1 MSEKLES
8 TYKSVGALYEDIKSR
23 EGEYALATLTDKNL
37 VTVTPMDIKENI
49 KITEAI
55 VFEILEDNSLRRLNL
70 EDQRKAVVKKL
81 AKYIEPERLLMEILI
96 GYTPE
101 QMIELHER
109 VIEKKGKV
117 TSESGCYSLK
127 IGGKRG
133 TPFEVYLGG
142 EVY

>member
-8 TYKSVGALYEDIKSR
+8 TYKNVGALYEDIKGR

-37 VTVTPMDIKENI
+37 VTVTPMDKGNI
-49 KITEAI
+49 ETTKTI
-55 VFEILEDNSLRRLNL
+55 VFEILEDNSLRQLNM
-70 EDQRKAVVKKL
+70 EEQRKAVVKKL
-81 AKYIEPERLLMEILI
+81 AKYIEPERLLMKILK
-96 GYTPE
+96 GYEPT

-117 TSESGCYSLK
+117 TSGSGCYSLK

-133 TPFEVYLGG
+133 APFEVYLGG

>member
-1 MSEKLES
+1 MNEKLES
-8 TYKSVGALYEDIKSR
+8 TYKSVGDLYGDIKRR

-37 VTVTPMDIKENI
+37 VTVTPMDKGNVEIA
-49 KITEAI
+49 EAI
-55 VFEILEDNSLRRLNL
+55 VFEILEDGSLRQLNMV
-70 EDQRKAVVKKL
+70 EQRKAVVKKL
-81 AKYIEPERLLMEILI
+81 AKYVEAERLLMEILL

-117 TSESGCYSLK
+117 TSGSGCYSLK

-133 TPFEVYLGG
+133 TPFELYLGG
-142 EVY
+142 VDY

>member
-1 MSEKLES
+1 MSEKLEH
-8 TYKSVGALYEDIKSR
+8 TYKNVGTLYEDIKNR

-37 VTVTPMDIKENI
+37 VTVTPMDKGNI
-49 KITEAI
+49 EIAEAI
-55 VFEILEDNSLRRLNL
+55 VFQILEDGSLKQLNMK
-70 EDQRKAVVKKL
+70 EQRKKVVKKL
-81 AKYIEPERLLMEILI
+81 AKYIEPERLLMEILK

-117 TSESGCYSLK
+117 TSGSGCYSLK

-133 TPFEVYLGG
+133 TPFELYLGG